1 MKELLMIVV
10 FLVVWYVVNK
20 YLLPK
25 LGVPT

>member
-1 MKELLMIVV
+1 MKEILMIVI